1 LAEPIKTELG
11 VANLKGPN
19 MEEILV
25 CLAMTVI
32 IHAFMIVAY
41 KKGW

>member
-1 LAEPIKTELG
+1 MNPLKLRLG
-11 VANLKGPN
+11 VADPQQERN

-25 CLAMTVI
+25 CVALTVVI
-32 IHAFMIVAY
+32 YAFMIVAY

>member
-1 LAEPIKTELG
+1 
-11 VANLKGPN
+11 

-25 CLAMTVI
+25 CLGMTVVI
-32 IHAFMIVAY
+32 YAFMIVAY